1 MNAQY
6 RESRK
11 KIKKQLRSS
20 NTSEACIKLNFIK
33 IKLEKHET
41 QEKKKTNR
49 NREYN

>member
-6 RESRK
+6 RESSK

-20 NTSEACIKLNFIK
+20 NTREACIKLNFIK

-41 QEKKKTNR
+41 KEKKNEQKQR
-49 NREYN
+49 I